1 MLYTLAKASL
11 SSRKTSALLTVF
23 SIAVSVF
30 ILLAVQHSQSQL
42 KASFKRT
49 VSGVDLI
56 VGSRTAPINLLLYSV
71 FRIGDASNNLSWQSY
86 QQISQHKQVDWSVPI
101 ALGDSHK
108 GYRVMGTSRD
118 YFLHY
123 KYADKQQLQFQQGQ
137 KFQKLYEVVLGA
149 EVAKKL
155 GYQLGQKLV
164 LAHGTGHVSFSKH
177 SQHPFEV
184 VGILKA
190 TGTAI
195 DQTLHISMQ
204 GIEVIHEF
212 QKTQTNMTLDDP
224 QINYLQPKNLTA
236 FMLGFKSKMSILLQQ
251 RNINQYGAEPLTAI
265 IPGVALSELWR
276 VMSMVENLLSVIAI
290 LVLIAALLGMA
301 TMLLASMNERQRE
314 IALIRAVGAGAGFIF
329 VLIQLEALLLTLGG
343 IFLGYFGLSLALL
356 LSQSWISSEFGLF
369 ISPWLLSEPI
379 AIYLGGT
386 LLLAS
391 LMAFIPGLNSYRAA
405 LHNALT
411 SR

>member
-1 MLYTLAKASL
+1 MLFTLAKASL
-11 SSRKTSALLTVF
+11 SSRKTSVLLTVF

-42 KASFKRT
+42 HSSFKRT

-71 FRIGDASNNLSWQSY
+71 FRIGDASNNLNWNSY
-86 QQISQHKQVDWSVPI
+86 QQLSQHKQVDWAVPI

-118 YFLHY
+118 YFSHY
-123 KYADKQQLQFQQGQ
+123 KYGNKQTLQFQQGRA
-137 KFQKLYEVVLGA
+137 FSHLYEVVLGA
-149 EVAKKL
+149 EVAKSL
-155 GYQLGQKLV
+155 GYQLEDKLV

-177 SQHPFEV
+177 TQHPFKV
-184 VGILKA
+184 VGILQT

-212 QKTQTNMTLDDP
+212 QQTQANLALDDP
-224 QINYLQPKNLTA
+224 AIHYLEPKSLTA

-251 RNINQYGAEPLTAI
+251 RNINQYQAEPLTAI

-276 VMSMVENLLSVIAI
+276 VMAMVENLLAVIAV

-301 TMLLASMNERQRE
+301 TMLLASMRERQRE
-314 IALIRAVGAGAGFIF
+314 IALIRAVGAGPGFIF
-329 VLIQLEALLLTLGG
+329 TLIQLEALLITLAG
-343 IFLGYFGLSLALL
+343 IALGYFSLSLGLL
-356 LSQSWISSEFGLF
+356 LTQSWISSEFGLF
-369 ISPWLLSEPI
+369 ISPWLFSKPV
-379 AIYLGGT
+379 AIYLGIT

-391 LMAFIPGLNSYRAA
+391 LMALIPAINSYRAA
-405 LHNALT
+405 LNNALT
-411 SR
+411 AR